1 MSLAQHVTNLEEQL
15 AKLDYQQS
23 TGFAIQSASNQLFV
37 FASRFLKDQGFNV
50 ITIDFGELFYT
61 RDKSGEEFVQEKID
75 KAIEKALAFEKPII
89 HLMKFASYDAA
100 YSKNVHAII
109 EKGIDISFNEHLEAK
124 KHNEIILNSNTD
136 THSNNTNNNN
146 NITNT
151 NISNEKKYF
160 VPFAISS
167 NTLLGHETT
176 RLCQTCYEIPSRDL
190 RSSTWVSRSSVAFEE
205 KLYDHYNRIEKDSLA
220 RLREK
225 QAEKIAQEEALYIKE
240 AALKKM
246 NMG

>member
-1 MSLAQHVTNLEEQL
+1 MSLAQHVINLEEQL

-50 ITIDFGELFYT
+50 ITVDFGELFYT
-61 RDKSGEEFVQEKID
+61 RDKTGEEFVQEKID
-75 KAIEKALAFEKPII
+75 KAIEKASAFEKPII
-89 HLMKFASYDAA
+89 HLMKFATYDVA
-100 YSKNVHAII
+100 YSKAVHAII

-124 KHNEIILNSNTD
+124 KKQDSNQTD
-136 THSNNTNNNN
+136 
-146 NITNT
+146 
-151 NISNEKKYF
+151 KKYF

-190 RSSTWVSRSSVAFEE
+190 RNSNWVSRSSVEFEE
-205 KLYDHYNRIEKDSLA
+205 KLYDHYNRIERDSLA
-220 RLREK
+220 RMKEK
-225 QAEKIAQEEALYIKE
+225 QAQKIAQEEALYIKE
-240 AALKKM
+240 AALKKL